1 MHGDFSRDSFDPKLN
16 FARVLMQQGR
26 LIVDADWNEQSAI
39 LLHYMR
45 TLAADLIGWHGGVG
59 VAPGIGQ
66 PYNTVN
72 AENTGPNLV
81 TLDPNNKE
89 ITKISGGRYYLD
101 GLMIITNDNPI
112 SVDRKP
118 EIAFDNEKSD
128 ALENRLLYLDVS
140 EKHVVAELDSSI
152 RDVALGGLDTTTRV
166 KTVSRLRLLH
176 TDTTADK
183 IPKDQDSFRNIEF
196 QKTGDTTKHKI
207 NPRKLNETNLPSLTA
222 FTNHISSNDD
232 DCSIDPSTG
241 YTGLENQ
248 LYRVEVHHGGTDG
261 ETFWYGSELD
271 PKTKDPRGAFTLKW
285 SRDNGSIVYA
295 GMTTGDGVTLTTKWR
310 DDSRAIQKGDYV
322 ELISGDKESGT
333 LAEVTS
339 ITEDDGQYMLKF
351 DSQVPITKGE
361 TILVRRWDHR
371 SRTEFPVANNGGFVV
386 KESGEKTKSVS
397 ILIEDGISVQLE
409 IPSGAQ
415 LQPGDHWLIPARAS
429 TGDIIWP
436 KKPGKVVPDS
446 VLATF
451 TQHHYAPIALI
462 DKDGKV
468 TDLRR
473 NISNS

>member
-1 MHGDFSRDSFDPKLN
+1 MHGDFSRDRFDPKLN
-16 FARVLMQQGR
+16 FARR

-39 LLHYMR
+39 LLHYIR

-66 PYNTVN
+66 LYNTDN
-72 AENTGPNLV
+72 ANNTGPNLV

-101 GLMIITNDNPI
+101 GLMIITNDNPV
-112 SVDRKP
+112 SEDRKP
-118 EIAFDNEKSD
+118 EIVFDNEKSD

-140 EKHVVAELDSSI
+140 EKHIVAELDSSI
-152 RDVALGGLDTTTRV
+152 RDVAFGGLDTTTRV

-176 TDTTADK
+176 TDTTAGE

-222 FTNHISSNDD
+222 FTNHVSSNDD
-232 DCSIDPSTG
+232 DCSNDPSSG

-248 LYRVEVHHGGTDG
+248 LYRIEVHFAGDNSEPFWDGTNKDG
-261 ETFWYGSELD
+261 NNRDT
-271 PKTKDPRGAFTLKW
+271 AFSLKW

-322 ELISGDKESGT
+322 ELISRDKESGT

-339 ITEDDGQYMLKF
+339 ITEEDGQYMLKF
-351 DSQVPITKGE
+351 DSKVPITKGE

-371 SRTEFPVANNGGFVV
+371 SRTELPVANNGGFVV
-386 KESGEKTKSVS
+386 KKSDEKLKSVS

-409 IPSGAQ
+409 IPTNAQ

-446 VLATF
+446 VPATF

-462 DKDGKV
+462 DKDGNV

-473 NISNS
+473 NFKGLAEPA